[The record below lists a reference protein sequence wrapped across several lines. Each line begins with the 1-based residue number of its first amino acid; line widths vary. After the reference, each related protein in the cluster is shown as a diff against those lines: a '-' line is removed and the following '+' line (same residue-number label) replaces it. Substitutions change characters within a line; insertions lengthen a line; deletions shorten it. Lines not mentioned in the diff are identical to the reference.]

1 MNSGHQA
8 TAILLEKRPPFR
20 KKGGF
25 RRAKAM
31 IIAMNRNR
39 NNRIEI
45 LIFVIVM
52 LSVAVAISG
61 LSFARYTTSGTG
73 NASTARVAKWGF
85 VIDVDADNLF
95 ASSGDGTGDAD
106 LTSNASGLSVAS
118 GAVSVWPNTSG
129 TLLFRVSGTAEVAAE
144 ISFVIP
150 DDLEIICLK
159 NGEGE
164 IIYSPILWT
173 LTKNGEAVVTRGD
186 LAAIRDALSSTV
198 IPANVEINDS
208 YVLTWEWPP
217 ERGADEAEQAEN
229 NGYDTML
236 AKYKADPQE
245 NPLPDGYTAVLGF
258 EFRMTIDVSQTQGSG
273 VTE

>member
-1 MNSGHQA
+1 
-8 TAILLEKRPPFR
+8 
-20 KKGGF
+20 
-25 RRAKAM
+25 M

-45 LIFVIVM
+45 FIFVIVM

-118 GAVSVWPNTSG
+118 DAVSVWPNTSG
-129 TLLFRVSGTAEVAAE
+129 TLLFSVSGTAEVAAE

-150 DDLEIICLK
+150 NDLEIICLK
-159 NGEGE
+159 DGEGE

-173 LTKNGEAVVTRGD
+173 LTKNGEAVVTKGD
-186 LAAIRDALSSTV
+186 LAAIRDALTSTV
-198 IPANVEINDS
+198 VPANTAVNDS

-217 ERGADEAEQAEN
+217 ERGADEEEQAEY

-236 AKYKADPQE
+236 AKYKADPLE
-245 NPLPDGYTAVLGF
+245 NPLPDGYAAVLGF
-258 EFRMTIDVSQTQGSG
+258 EFRMTIDVSQIQGSG